1 MITSKDS
8 ILPLFGDITGSF
20 IKEKDAP
27 VYMAIVLEGGSG
39 STLLTA
45 RAPASSVQV
54 NEDVDYTVD
63 KSLYGDWLVS
73 TFGMKLVTI
82 TIEGMDIYWT
92 NCKTIKEA
100 SIQTLF
106 DANNVHKNPNARVKI
121 SITTDNGA
129 VVYSCVLVSI
139 MRTSQAKTVGGG
151 SSSSPIG
158 SGTYRIK
165 LIGIKA

>member
-1 MITSKDS
+1 MTTSDDN
-8 ILPLFGDITGSF
+8 ILPLFGGVSTQTLKTKST
-20 IKEKDAP
+20 P

-45 RAPASSVQV
+45 SAPANMVQV
-54 NEDVDYTVD
+54 DEAVDCTVD
-63 KSLYGDWLVS
+63 KSLFGDWLVS
-73 TFGMKLVTI
+73 TFGMKLVNI

-92 NCKTIKEA
+92 SCKSTKTA

-106 DANNVHKNPNARVKI
+106 DSNNVYKNPDARVKI

-129 VVYSCVLVSI
+129 AVYNCVLISLT
-139 MRTSQAKTVGGG
+139 RKGQARKPGDNG
-151 SSSSPIG
+151 PIG
-158 SGTYRIK
+158 AGAYRIK